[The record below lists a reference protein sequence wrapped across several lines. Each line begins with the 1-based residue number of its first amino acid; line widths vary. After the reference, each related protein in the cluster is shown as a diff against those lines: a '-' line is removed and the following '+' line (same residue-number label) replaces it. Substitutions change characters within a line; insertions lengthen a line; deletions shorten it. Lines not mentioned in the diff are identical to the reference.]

1 MSDVTMTYEEV
12 VTLAAECLRAND
24 ANEENALAVARTIA
38 RAERDGSASHGFF
51 RLPGYVASLK
61 SGKVN
66 GRARPKIE
74 KLANSVVRIDADNG
88 YAPLALEA
96 GIPDL
101 VSTARESGIAAGAV
115 VNMYHFA
122 ALWPE
127 AEKIAEAGL
136 VGFACTAFKPSV
148 APAGA
153 SEPLF
158 GTNPMAFAWPRRNAR
173 PMVFDMATAAMARGE
188 IMIAAR
194 DGHDLPPGVGL
205 NKNGEP
211 TTDPQAVLEG
221 VMLPFGGYK
230 GSNMAMMIELLVAA
244 LIGERFSFEAA
255 EADNNDG
262 GPPRGGEFLLAIDP
276 ARLGAEDA
284 DAHAES
290 FFARYTA
297 MEGTRMPGDRRYANR
312 DAAEGGINV
321 PQSTIDKVNELMA

>member
-1 MSDVTMTYEEV
+1 MSDTIMSYEEV
-12 VTLAAECLRAND
+12 VDLAARCLKANGAND
-24 ANEENALAVARTIA
+24 ENALAVARTIA

-66 GRARPKIE
+66 GRARPKVVRH
-74 KLANSVVRIDADNG
+74 AGSVVRIDADNG
-88 YAPLALEA
+88 FAPLALEA

-101 VSTARESGIAAGAV
+101 VATARESGIAAGAL

-136 VGFACTAFKPSV
+136 VGFTCTAFKPSV

-153 SEPLF
+153 TAPLF
-158 GTNPMAFAWPRRNAR
+158 GTNPMAFAWPRHNAR

-194 DGHDLPPGVGL
+194 DGHELPPGVGL
-205 NKNGEP
+205 DKNGQP
-211 TTDPQAVLEG
+211 TTDPSAVLEG

-230 GSNMAMMIELLVAA
+230 GSNLAMMIELLVAA
-244 LIGERFSFEAA
+244 LIGEQFSFEAA
-255 EADNNDG
+255 ETDNNDG

-276 ARLGAEDA
+276 AHMGADDS
-284 DAHAES
+284 DAHAEA
-290 FFARYTA
+290 FFARYNA
-297 MEGTRMPGDRRYANR
+297 MDGTRMPGDRRYANR
-312 DAAEGGINV
+312 DAAENGINV

>member
-1 MSDVTMTYEEV
+1 MADVTMTFDEV
-12 VTLAAECLRAND
+12 VVLAAECLMANGAD
-24 ANEENALAVARTIA
+24 ADNAGAVGRTIA
-38 RAERDGSASHGFF
+38 KAERDGSASHGFF

-66 GRARPKIE
+66 GAARPRIE
-74 KLANSVVRIDADNG
+74 RIASSVLRIDADNG
-88 YAPLALEA
+88 FAPLALEA

-101 VSTARESGIAAGAV
+101 VATAADAGIAAGAL

-127 AEKIAEAGL
+127 AEKIAEAGC

-153 SEPLF
+153 REALF
-158 GTNPMAFAWPRRNAR
+158 GTNPMAFAWPRKNFM

-188 IMIAAR
+188 IQIAAR
-194 DGHDLPPGVGL
+194 DGHTLPPGVGL
-205 NKNGEP
+205 DKDGEP
-211 TTDPQAVLEG
+211 TTDPNAVLEG

-230 GSNMAMMIELLVAA
+230 GSNLSMMIELLVAA
-244 LIGERFSFEAA
+244 LIGERFSFEAK

-276 ARLGAEDA
+276 ARCGADDA
-284 DAHAES
+284 DRHAET
-290 FFARYTA
+290 FFERFQSLD
-297 MEGTRMPGDRRYANR
+297 GTRLPGDRRYANR
-312 DAAEGGINV
+312 TAAEAGIEV
-321 PQSTIDKVNELMA
+321 PQSTIDKVKALM